1 MSKRFRSPA
10 ALPAPG
16 QRGAGP
22 APHSRPALGALLV
35 LLLTACAPTPQPGA
49 PTPTPAGARLP
60 GLPPGVG
67 TPANPIGTGFQ
78 SRGVIEGF
86 YGPPWSYQDRLD
98 MLRFMGRVG
107 LNTYFYAP
115 KDDPY
120 HRERWRDP
128 YPPEQIAQL
137 AEIVRVGSDAGVNVW
152 FAISPGLTMT
162 YSSDADYAALLAKLD
177 AVKAVGVRDV
187 GLFLDD
193 VPETLRHPE
202 DQARFPSL
210 AAAHAYLIQKLKA
223 DLDARGMGLAI
234 AQTTYT
240 DVFGSKDY
248 LKELGAALPTGIPLI
263 WTGIDVRSFDMTV
276 PQAEAW
282 SAMIHRAPL
291 VWDNYPVNDF
301 ARWRLFLGPL
311 RGRGPDLESAVA
323 GYVSNPMNE
332 AHASMLPLWTI
343 ADYLRD
349 PRGYD
354 PDRSEAR
361 ALTALYG
368 NERNPAAARA
378 GMAAMR
384 AFARVFPTD
393 MYPGPLD
400 PLWVPARAFS
410 YTRALA
416 AVNDLRTALD
426 TMRTLAR
433 TDSATWAPL
442 VRELTPFADSVAAR
456 LAAARA
462 DTMYR
467 LEGDN
472 LIYRTE
478 RVAVEATS
486 APPAIDGD
494 LSDWSAAAWR
504 PLFTNRPAFAARVAL
519 RADAATLYIAV
530 DVPDS
535 AVAAFGHDS
544 TSQGDHVELIAA
556 GDPAGRATRLG
567 PSDLVLLATP
577 ATDTRPAALAAWS
590 FAPTDFYKEV
600 LAARPAPMSPFA
612 LTNFKQPLPPAFAQE
627 QAGARLASTRDS
639 TGWRLELAL
648 PRAGLPAER
657 TAAGDVVRLSLEA
670 VDAARGGARVGSL
683 GTRGYPFNPGT
694 YVEVVLPR

>member
-1 MSKRFRSPA
+1 MTRDHGSLAAPRAPSCRGA
-10 ALPAPG
+10 ALP
-16 QRGAGP
+16 
-22 APHSRPALGALLV
+22 LALLV
-35 LLLTACAPTPQPGA
+35 LAAACARAPAPGA
-49 PTPTPAGARLP
+49 PTPAGAHLP

-67 TPANPIGTGFQ
+67 TPANPVGPGFT
-78 SRGVIEGF
+78 SKGVIEGF

-98 MLRFMGRVG
+98 LLRFMGRVG

-137 AEIVRVGSDAGVNVW
+137 AQIVRVGAEAGVNVW

-162 YSSDADYAALLAKLD
+162 YASDSDYAALLAKLD
-177 AVKAVGVRDV
+177 AVKAIGIHDV

-202 DQARFPSL
+202 DRARFPDL
-210 AAAHAYLIQKLKA
+210 AAAHAYLIKRLKA
-223 DLDARGMGLAI
+223 DLDARGMGLVV

-248 LKELGAALPTGIPLI
+248 LKELGAALPPAIPLI

-276 PQAEAW
+276 PQSQAW
-282 SAMIHRAPL
+282 SAMIHRKPL

-301 ARWRLFLGPL
+301 SRWRLYLGPL
-311 RGRGPDLESAVA
+311 RGRGPDLVSAVD

-349 PRGYD
+349 PTHYD

-368 NERNPAAARA
+368 TARDPAQART
-378 GMAAMR
+378 GVAAMR
-384 AFARVFPTD
+384 AFADAYPTD

-410 YTRALA
+410 YARASSTVDALH
-416 AVNDLRTALD
+416 VALD
-426 TMRTLAR
+426 TMRVLGR
-433 TDSATWAPL
+433 VDSATWTPL
-442 VRELTPFADSVAAR
+442 VRELTPFADSAAAR

-462 DTMYR
+462 DTMYQVQ
-467 LEGDN
+467 GDN
-472 LIYRTE
+472 LVYRTE
-478 RVAVEATS
+478 QVSVPRATT
-486 APPAIDGD
+486 PPTIDGG
-494 LSDWSAAAWR
+494 LSDWTDAAWR
-504 PLFTNRPAFAARVAL
+504 TLFSNRPGFAARAAL
-519 RADAATLYIAV
+519 RADASTLYLAV
-530 DVPDS
+530 DVPDTG
-535 AVAAFGHDS
+535 VAAFGADS
-544 TSQGDHVELIAA
+544 TTQGDHVALVVS
-556 GDPAGRATRLG
+556 GDTTGRATRLG
-567 PSDLVLLATP
+567 PNDLVLLATP

-590 FAPTDFYKEV
+590 FAPTDFYRQV
-600 LAARPAPMSPFA
+600 LAARGGAISPFA
-612 LTNFKQPLPPAFAQE
+612 LTNFKQPLPPAFAAE
-627 QAGARLASTRDS
+627 QAGAHVASTRDAQ
-639 TGWRLELAL
+639 GWHMELAL
-648 PRAGLPAER
+648 PRSGLVAAHTP
-657 TAAGDVVRLSLEA
+657 AGDVLWLSLEA

-683 GTRGYPFNPGT
+683 GTRGYAFNPGT
-694 YVEVVLPR
+694 YVQVVLPR

>member
-1 MSKRFRSPA
+1 MSKRLRSPA
-10 ALPAPG
+10 APSAPRSRLP
-16 QRGAGP
+16 
-22 APHSRPALGALLV
+22 LGGLLV
-35 LLLTACAPTPQPGA
+35 LGLAACAPAPPPGA
-49 PTPTPAGARLP
+49 PTPTPTPAGARLP
-60 GLPPGVG
+60 GLPAGVG

-137 AEIVRVGSDAGVNVW
+137 AEIVRVGREAGVNVW
-152 FAISPGLTMT
+152 FAISPGLSMT

-177 AVKAVGVRDV
+177 AVQAVGVRDV

-193 VPETLRHPE
+193 VPETLTHPE
-202 DQARFPSL
+202 DKSRFPDL
-210 AAAHAYLIQKLKA
+210 AAAHAYLVQKLKG
-223 DLDARGMGLAI
+223 DLDARGMGLAV

-248 LKELGAALPTGIPLI
+248 ARELGAALPPGIPLI

-282 SAMIHRAPL
+282 SALIRRKPL
-291 VWDNYPVNDF
+291 IWDNYPVNDF

-311 RGRGPDLESAVA
+311 RGRGLGLVSAVA
-323 GYVSNPMNE
+323 GYVANPMNE

-349 PRGYD
+349 PAHYD
-354 PDRSEAR
+354 PEQSEAR

-368 NERNPAAARA
+368 DARNPAAARA
-378 GMAAMR
+378 GVAAMR
-384 AFARVFPTD
+384 TFADVFPTA
-393 MYPGPLD
+393 MYPGPID

-410 YTRALA
+410 YVRALA
-416 AVNDLRTALD
+416 AVNGLRIALD
-426 TMRTLAR
+426 TMRTLAGA
-433 TDSATWAPL
+433 DSLTWVPL
-442 VRELTPFADSVAAR
+442 VRELTPFADSAAGR

-467 LEGDN
+467 LQGES
-472 LIYRTE
+472 LVYRTE
-478 RVAVEATS
+478 RVAVAATS

-494 LSDWSAAAWR
+494 LSDWSSAVWR
-504 PLFTNRPAFAARVAL
+504 PLFPNRPAFAARVAL
-519 RADAATLYIAV
+519 RADASNLYIAL

-535 AVAAFGHDS
+535 AVTAFGADS
-544 TSQGDHVELIAA
+544 TTLGDHVELVVG

-577 ATDTRPAALAAWS
+577 ATDTRAAALVAWS
-590 FAPTDFYKEV
+590 FAPTDFYREV

-627 QAGARLASTRDS
+627 QAGARVASARDS
-639 TGWRLELAL
+639 TGWRMELAL

-657 TAAGDVVRLSLEA
+657 TATGDVVRLSLQA
-670 VDAARGGARVGSL
+670 VDAARGGPRVGAL
-683 GTRGYPFNPGT
+683 GTRGYPFNPAT